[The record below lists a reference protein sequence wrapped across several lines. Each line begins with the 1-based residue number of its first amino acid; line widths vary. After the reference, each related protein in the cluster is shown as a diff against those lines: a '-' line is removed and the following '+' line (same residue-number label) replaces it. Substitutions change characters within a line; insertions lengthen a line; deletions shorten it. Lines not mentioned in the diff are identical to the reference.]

1 MTTRDIFDDPE
12 ARAWAQHALDELV
25 PRLRDSVATIS
36 LVPEEAGLDDI
47 KFALELGLTIML
59 GKPLILAVVP
69 GRRVPASLARVADRI
84 VELDFDNPAEAAA
97 RIQAAVADI
106 VPEDS

>member
-1 MTTRDIFDDPE
+1 MTDRDIFDDPE

-25 PRLRDSVATIS
+25 PRLRDSVATVS

-59 GKPLILAVVP
+59 GKPLIVAVTP
-69 GRRVPASLARVADRI
+69 GRQVPASLARVADRI
-84 VELDFDNPAEAAA
+84 VELDFDRPAESSAF
-97 RIQAAVADI
+97 IQAAVAEL
-106 VPEDS
+106 VPEEE